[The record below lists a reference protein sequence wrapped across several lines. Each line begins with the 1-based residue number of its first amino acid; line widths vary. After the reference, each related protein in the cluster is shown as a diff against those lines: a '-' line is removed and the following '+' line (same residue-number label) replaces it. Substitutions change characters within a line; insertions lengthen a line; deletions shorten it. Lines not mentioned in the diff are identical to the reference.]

1 MPTELARRAR
11 LRTIMLSFALV
22 ALMAGLVPN
31 AVQAAA
37 PTQAPTLTSPSDGD
51 TVTGNPVLVWSSVAG
66 AAKYRVQVSTS
77 AAFSSFAY
85 NVDTVNIKA
94 TPPTDLP
101 LGTLY
106 WRVAATD
113 GGSGIGPWA
122 TGQFTKAWGDAPA
135 PTFPGDGDTL
145 SFPTEPIR
153 FTWDRVPGA
162 KTYTLEIDD
171 ADDYIGASSFTTNN
185 TTYTLTEPQTV
196 GQTFHW
202 HVRGNAATGGVV
214 SAWSPDQTYTY
225 TWPATP
231 SCSSRPMTTA

>member
-31 AVQAAA
+31 AVQAVA

-51 TVTGNPVLVWSSVAG
+51 TVTGNPVLVWTAVAG
-66 AAKYRVQVSTS
+66 AAKYRVQVST
-77 AAFSSFAY
+77 
-85 NVDTVNIKA
+85 V
-94 TPPTDLP
+94 
-101 LGTLY
+101 
-106 WRVAATD
+106 
-113 GGSGIGPWA
+113 GGV
-122 TGQFTKAWGDAPA
+122 QLVRLQRRHRQHQGDAADRPA
-135 PTFPGDGDTL
+135 ARAALLARRGDRWRLRDRAVGDGSVHEGL
-145 SFPTEPIR
+145 GRRAGAHLPGRRRHAQLP
-153 FTWDRVPGA
+153 DRAHSLHVGPPAGA

-231 SCSSRPMTTA
+231 QLLTPAR